1 MESVKGIRK
10 RLNRSKKIW
19 VLNILSGVF
28 AVLAVLLGVLIYM
41 KKDQNATFLKN
52 NFNINADFTGINA
65 DIDKVL
71 GSLFT
76 FKLATGSQTQ
86 TVSGSVQ
93 YLQSAGENE
102 FSCEGSQI
110 PALSAGVVYF
120 VGSED
125 DGTYSLLVEYDN
137 TLLVAYYRVE
147 NPLVKTYDQIKKG
160 DYLASY
166 QGSFKALFKKDGKL
180 LTYEEAMQ

>member
-1 MESVKGIRK
+1 MGIERFKRRFRRTCRSVGHADLYEKGSERH
-10 RLNRSKKIW
+10 
-19 VLNILSGVF
+19 VF
-28 AVLAVLLGVLIYM
+28 E
-41 KKDQNATFLKN
+41 KQFQHQRR
-52 NFNINADFTGINA
+52 FTGINA
-65 DIDKVL
+65 SIDKAL

-76 FKLATGSQTQ
+76 FKLATGNQTQ

-93 YLQSAGENE
+93 YLQGDGDSE

-120 VGSED
+120 VGMED

-137 TLLVAYYRVE
+137 TLLVAYYRVSD
-147 NPLVKTYDQIKKG
+147 PLVKTYDQVRKG

-166 QGSFKALFKKDGKL
+166 QGSFKALFKKDGRL

>member
-10 RLNRSKKIW
+10 RLNKSKKRW
-19 VLNILSGVF
+19 VLNVLSGVF

-65 DIDKVL
+65 SIDKAL

-76 FKLATGSQTQ
+76 FKLATGNQTQ

-93 YLQSAGENE
+93 YLQGDGDGE

-120 VGSED
+120 VGMED

-137 TLLVAYYRVE
+137 TLLVAYYRVSD
-147 NPLVKTYDQIKKG
+147 PLVKTYDQVRKG

-166 QGSFKALFKKDGKL
+166 QGSFKALFKKDGRL